1 LLPFKKV
8 FKQIFGT
15 TDPSLA
21 SLDSLIAISNMLA
34 PKMRPVGSGSTS
46 DMEFEAY
53 KTAILSMSNTPEAN
67 YIALYFY
74 KKMTENAIARNRA
87 ETNALTS
94 GDYTKSEEVSDYLD
108 TLDMGIF
115 YSFKG
120 DANDNDEVQKYLDSV
135 PDGEVVI
142 NRDPRGVELV
152 KDAGPYIIQGFGG

>member
-1 LLPFKKV
+1 
-8 FKQIFGT
+8 
-15 TDPSLA
+15 
-21 SLDSLIAISNMLA
+21 
-34 PKMRPVGSGSTS
+34 MRPVGSGSTS
-46 DMEFEAY
+46 DMEFQAY

-94 GDYTKSEEVSDYLD
+94 GDYTKSEEVSDYID

-120 DANDNDEVQKYLDSV
+120 DANDNDAVQKYLDSV